1 MRCLRV
7 QSCFFLG
14 GVEAFAAF
22 GFMALVRLSVVL
34 ETKMARVMMS
44 ELIREAVL
52 DVVSVCLRMDE
63 RDVVVGV
70 VFAEGAC

>member
-1 MRCLRV
+1 
-7 QSCFFLG
+7 
-14 GVEAFAAF
+14 
-22 GFMALVRLSVVL
+22 
-34 ETKMARVMMS
+34 MARVMMS